1 MFFPAKRL
9 AILIAQRFPKRII
22 VPIELLPIYAVSDG
36 RRIYREL
43 TGLKR
48 TFAMKRV
55 IATFAI
61 VFLLLAAGSTLSAD
75 AIKQGDPAPGFEL
88 RDQNGQ
94 LHSLE
99 DYRNRWVALYFYPKD
114 DTPGCTTEACEFR
127 DDIFAFK
134 ELDCQI
140 LGVSL
145 DDEVS
150 HKAFADKYSLP
161 FPLLA
166 DTDRTTS
173 DAYGVTTK
181 MFGMTVAKR
190 QTFLIDPNGR
200 VAKHYAKVDPDT
212 HSQQVLADLRE
223 LINP

>member
-1 MFFPAKRL
+1 M
-9 AILIAQRFPKRII
+9 
-22 VPIELLPIYAVSDG
+22 
-36 RRIYREL
+36 
-43 TGLKR
+43 
-48 TFAMKRV
+48 MKRV
-55 IATFAI
+55 FAI
-61 VFLLLAAGSTLSAD
+61 FAIACLLIAGGSVVLAEE
-75 AIKQGDPAPGFEL
+75 IKEGDPAPGFGL

-99 DYRNRWVALYFYPKD
+99 DYRDKWVAVYFYPKD

-127 DDIFAFK
+127 DNIFAFK
-134 ELDCQI
+134 DLKCQI

-150 HKAFADKYSLP
+150 HKAFADKFSLP

-166 DTDRTTS
+166 DTEGTTS
-173 DAYGVTTK
+173 EAYGVKTR

-190 QTFLIDPNGR
+190 QTFLIDPNGQI
-200 VAKHYAKVDPDT
+200 AKHYVKVDPDT

-223 LINP
+223 LVKP

>member
-1 MFFPAKRL
+1 MKH
-9 AILIAQRFPKRII
+9 
-22 VPIELLPIYAVSDG
+22 V
-36 RRIYREL
+36 
-43 TGLKR
+43 
-48 TFAMKRV
+48 FAS
-55 IATFAI
+55 FAI
-61 VFLLLAAGSTLSAD
+61 ALLLLAGGNTLFAEE
-75 AIKQGDPAPGFEL
+75 IKEGDPAPGFEL

-99 DYRNRWVALYFYPKD
+99 DYRDKWVAVYFYPKD

-127 DDIFAFK
+127 DDIFEFK

-150 HKAFADKYSLP
+150 HKLFADKYSLP

-166 DTDRTTS
+166 DTDGTTAE
-173 DAYGVTTK
+173 AYGVNAK

-200 VAKHYAKVDPDT
+200 IAKHYAKVDPDI
-212 HSQQVLADLRE
+212 HSKQVLADLKA
-223 LINP
+223 LIYP

>member
-1 MFFPAKRL
+1 
-9 AILIAQRFPKRII
+9 
-22 VPIELLPIYAVSDG
+22 
-36 RRIYREL
+36 
-43 TGLKR
+43 
-48 TFAMKRV
+48 MKRDF
-55 IATFAI
+55 AGFAI
-61 VFLLLAAGSTLSAD
+61 ASFLFVGGSALPAEE
-75 AIKQGDPAPGFEL
+75 IMEGDPAPGFEL
-88 RDQNGQ
+88 RDQDGQ

-99 DYRNRWVALYFYPKD
+99 DYRDKWVAVYFYPKD

-150 HKAFADKYSLP
+150 HKKFADKFSLP

-166 DTDRTTS
+166 DTDGITS
-173 DAYGVTTK
+173 EAYGVKTK

-190 QTFLIDPNGR
+190 QTFLIDPSGR
-200 VAKHYAKVDPDT
+200 IAKHYAEVDPDT
-212 HSQQVLADLRE
+212 HSKQVLADLKD
-223 LINP
+223 LISP